1 MTKRYFASILA
12 LLVSAPLL
20 GGCITD
26 DPDLVTLR
34 NQSRWSQSVIYLNYP
49 PGQARLSPQE
59 STRLENFLARSSV
72 NRGETVVVMVSEK
85 DKLLGIDVAAKRA
98 QSLIDTLARRGVR
111 VRYVARVP
119 GRRLRDKAAISVG
132 RVTAGRPVCHD
143 WDRVRLG
150 GDMRGTRNTFG
161 CVIDSALYDQIMRKQ
176 DLVRGRKLGPG
187 SGVHAARTVNE
198 YNSGK
203 LPPASFPKPSAPYST
218 TSGTE

>member
-1 MTKRYFASILA
+1 MTIRYFASILA

-34 NQSRWSQSVIYLNYP
+34 NQSRWSQSVHYIDYL
-49 PGQARLSPQE
+49 PGQSTLSPQE
-59 STRLENFLARSSV
+59 STRLDNFLARTSA

-85 DKLLGIDVAAKRA
+85 DRLLGIDVAAKRA
-98 QSLIDTLARRGVR
+98 QSLIDTLARRNVR

-132 RVTAGRPVCHD
+132 QITAGRPVCHD

-150 GDMRGTRNTFG
+150 GEMTGTRNTFG
-161 CVIDSALYDQIMRKQ
+161 CVIDSALYDQIQRKQ
-176 DLVRGRKLGPG
+176 DLVRGRKLGPA
-187 SGVHAARTVNE
+187 SGTNAARTIDD

-203 LPPASFPKPSAPYST
+203 LPPVSFPKPTAPYST